1 MSTKFTCHR
10 RHVLGTMHQSPRI
23 LDAQRPLGD
32 EFLVHLLLKFT
43 KQSVGWGETVK
54 KTALPKAKR

>member
-1 MSTKFTCHR
+1 MFW
-10 RHVLGTMHQSPRI
+10 GHQSPRI